1 MILLSFDS
9 TLYREDTW
17 IALAALWKYFNF
29 HGYIS
34 QYCTSSD
41 MSLRNHSNLNISVK
55 SINDKHLRINSRV
68 PVYLEKIMKIC
79 HIFILTEDIKSPLL
93 EYKDQG
99 ELIQFLYVGGQQY

>member
-55 SINDKHLRINSRV
+55 SIKDKHLRINSRV
-68 PVYLEKIMKIC
+68 PVYLEKKNENMPYLYSDRRHK
-79 HIFILTEDIKSPLL
+79 KSPP
-93 EYKDQG
+93 
-99 ELIQFLYVGGQQY
+99 